1 MTSMTYKKD
10 TQTER
15 LLDFWRRYKKNRPA
29 VGGLFVIVCLILV
42 AALANHLTSYDPWAS
57 NFGEKLQPPSARHLM
72 GTDNF
77 GRDVFSRVIYGS
89 RITLLVGFAA
99 AAITISVGIVMGAL
113 AGYFGGII
121 ENIIMRITEL
131 FMVIPT
137 FFLILLIVAVFGGSI
152 WNVIIIIGVTTW
164 PGTARVV
171 RASFLSLKEKEFVEA
186 AKLAG
191 VGNFRIIFK
200 HIIPNTMGPV
210 IVLTSLRV
218 ASSILAEAGLSFLGL
233 GDLNHVT
240 WGQLLYKA
248 QLYMRI
254 SWWSAIFPGLMIFLA
269 VLSFNLVGDGLTDA
283 LNPRLKER

>member
-1 MTSMTYKKD
+1 MTYKKD
-10 TQTER
+10 SHTER

-29 VGGLFVIVCLILV
+29 VAGLFIIVCLVLV
-42 AALANHLTSYDPWAS
+42 AAFADYITSYDPWES
-57 NFGEKLQPPSARHLM
+57 NFGEKLQPPSVRHLM

-77 GRDVFSRVIYGS
+77 GRDVFSRILYGS

-99 AAITISVGIVMGAL
+99 AAITITVGIIMGAL
-113 AGYFGGII
+113 AGYFGGMI
-121 ENIIMRITEL
+121 ETIIMRITEL

-152 WNVIIIIGVTTW
+152 WNVIVIIGVTTW

-191 VGNFRIIFK
+191 VGDYRIIFR
-200 HIIPNTMGPV
+200 HIIPNAMGPV

-254 SWWSAIFPGLMIFLA
+254 SWWSAVFPGLMIFLA

>member
-1 MTSMTYKKD
+1 MTYKKD
-10 TQTER
+10 SHTER
-15 LLDFWRRYKKNRPA
+15 LMDFWRRYKKNRPA
-29 VGGLFVIVCLILV
+29 VAGLFLIICLVLV
-42 AALANHLTSYDPWAS
+42 AIFADLIASYDPWES
-57 NFGEKLQPPSARHLM
+57 NFGEKLQPPSLRHLM

-77 GRDVFSRVIYGS
+77 GRDVFSRIVYGS

-99 AAITISVGIVMGAL
+99 AGISIFLGVIMGAL
-113 AGYFGGII
+113 AGYFGGLI

-152 WNVIIIIGVTTW
+152 WNVVVIIGMTTW

-171 RASFLSLKEKEFVEA
+171 RAQFLSLKEKEFVEA

-191 VGNFRIIFK
+191 VGSFRIIFR
-200 HIIPNTMGPV
+200 HVIPNAMGPV

-254 SWWSAIFPGLMIFLA
+254 SWWSAIFPGLMIFVA
-269 VLSFNLVGDGLTDA
+269 VLSFNLIGDGLTDA

>member
-1 MTSMTYKKD
+1 MTYKKD

-77 GRDVFSRVIYGS
+77 GRDVLSRVIYGS

-191 VGNFRIIFK
+191 VGNYRIIFR
-200 HIIPNTMGPV
+200 HIIPNAMGPV

>member
-1 MTSMTYKKD
+1 MSYQKD
-10 TQTER
+10 TRMER
-15 LLDFWRRYKKNRPA
+15 AKDFWRRFKKNRPA
-29 VGGLFVIVCLILV
+29 VVGLFILLLLFIVTV
-42 AALANHLTSYDPWAS
+42 FADFLTPYDPWES
-57 NFGEKLQPPSARHLM
+57 RFEDKLQPPSWRHIM

-77 GRDVFSRVIYGS
+77 GRDVMSRIIFGS
-89 RITLLVGFAA
+89 RISLLVGFSA
-99 AAITISVGIVMGAL
+99 AAITIFVGVLVGSI
-113 AGYFGGII
+113 AGYFGGLMG
-121 ENIIMRITEL
+121 NVVMRVTEL

-152 WNVIIIIGVTTW
+152 WNVIVVIGITTW

-186 AKLAG
+186 ARLVG
-191 VGNFRIIFK
+191 SGNFRIIFK
-200 HIIPNTMGPV
+200 HILPNAMGPV

-233 GDLNHVT
+233 GDINYVT

-248 QLYMRI
+248 QIYMRI
-254 SWWSAIFPGLMIFLA
+254 SWWSAVFPGLMIFIA
-269 VLSFNLVGDGLTDA
+269 VLAFNLIGDGLTDA

>member
-1 MTSMTYKKD
+1 MTYEKD
-10 TQTER
+10 THAER
-15 LLDFWRRYKKNRPA
+15 LRDFWRRYKKNRPA
-29 VGGLFVIVCLILV
+29 VAGLFVIVCLVLV
-42 AALANHLTSYDPWAS
+42 AIFADYIASYDPWES
-57 NFGEKLQPPSARHLM
+57 NFGEKLQPPSLRHLM

-77 GRDVFSRVIYGS
+77 GRDVFSRIIYGS

-99 AAITISVGIVMGAL
+99 ASITISVGVILGAL
-113 AGYFGGII
+113 AGYFGGLI

-152 WNVIIIIGVTTW
+152 WNVIIIIGITTW
-164 PGTARVV
+164 PGTARVI

-191 VGNFRIIFK
+191 VGDFRIIFR
-200 HIIPNTMGPV
+200 HIIPNAMGPV

-233 GDLNHVT
+233 GDINHVT

-254 SWWSAIFPGLMIFLA
+254 SWWSAVFPGLMIFLA
-269 VLSFNLVGDGLTDA
+269 VLSFNLIGDGLTDA

>member
-1 MTSMTYKKD
+1 MTYEKD

-15 LLDFWRRYKKNRPA
+15 LRDFWRRYKKNRPA
-29 VGGLFVIVCLILV
+29 VAGLYMIICLVLV
-42 AALANHLTSYDPWAS
+42 AAFADYIASYDPWES
-57 NFGEKLQPPSARHLM
+57 NFAEKLQPPSTRHLM

-77 GRDVFSRVIYGS
+77 GRDVFSRIIYGS

-99 AAITISVGIVMGAL
+99 AAITISVGVIMGSL

-121 ENIIMRITEL
+121 ENAIMRVTEL

-152 WNVIIIIGVTTW
+152 WNVIVIIGVTTW

-186 AKLAG
+186 AKLSG
-191 VGNFRIIFK
+191 VGNYRIIFR
-200 HIIPNTMGPV
+200 HIIPNAMGPV

-218 ASSILAEAGLSFLGL
+218 ASSILA
-233 GDLNHVT
+233 
-240 WGQLLYKA
+240 
-248 QLYMRI
+248 
-254 SWWSAIFPGLMIFLA
+254 
-269 VLSFNLVGDGLTDA
+269 
-283 LNPRLKER
+283 

>member
-1 MTSMTYKKD
+1 
-10 TQTER
+10 
-15 LLDFWRRYKKNRPA
+15 
-29 VGGLFVIVCLILV
+29 
-42 AALANHLTSYDPWAS
+42 
-57 NFGEKLQPPSARHLM
+57 M

-121 ENIIMRITEL
+121 ENIIMRVTEL

>member
-1 MTSMTYKKD
+1 VTTMTYKKD
-10 TQTER
+10 AQTER

-42 AALANHLTSYDPWAS
+42 AALANHITSYDPWES

-77 GRDVFSRVIYGS
+77 GRDIFSRIIYGS

-99 AAITISVGIVMGAL
+99 AAITISVGIVMGAI

>member
-1 MTSMTYKKD
+1 MTYEKD
-10 TQTER
+10 THAER
-15 LLDFWRRYKKNRPA
+15 LRDFWRRYKKNKPA
-29 VGGLFVIVCLILV
+29 VAGLFVIVCLVLV
-42 AALANHLTSYDPWAS
+42 AIFADYIASYDPWES
-57 NFGEKLQPPSARHLM
+57 NFGEKLQPPSLRHLM

-77 GRDVFSRVIYGS
+77 GRDVFSRIIYGS

-99 AAITISVGIVMGAL
+99 ASITISVGVILGAL
-113 AGYFGGII
+113 AGYFGGLI

-152 WNVIIIIGVTTW
+152 WNVIIIIGITTW
-164 PGTARVV
+164 PGTARVI

-191 VGNFRIIFK
+191 VGDFRIIFR
-200 HIIPNTMGPV
+200 HIIPNAMGPV

-233 GDLNHVT
+233 GDINHVT

-254 SWWSAIFPGLMIFLA
+254 SWWSAVFPGLMIFLA
-269 VLSFNLVGDGLTDA
+269 VLSFNLIGDGLTDA